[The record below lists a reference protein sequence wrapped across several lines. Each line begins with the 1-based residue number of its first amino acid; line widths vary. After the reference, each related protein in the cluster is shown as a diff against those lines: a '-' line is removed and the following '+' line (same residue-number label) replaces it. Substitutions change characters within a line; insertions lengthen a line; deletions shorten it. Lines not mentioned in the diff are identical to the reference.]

1 MLKGWP
7 WVRVAILEVISDTLS
22 HPDSDKAET
31 MDLRQNVIES
41 IRTLAKRNGVCKVI
55 LFGSRARGDNSARS
69 DIDLAASGGNV
80 AKFALDDDEEGRPDA
95 LESRNLMSHAHD
107 DRVAPSIIS
116 KTREKYIFVFQ
127 EMERELRES
136 WSLEE

>member
-1 MLKGWP
+1 
-7 WVRVAILEVISDTLS
+7 
-22 HPDSDKAET
+22 

-41 IRTLAKRNGVCKVI
+41 IRPPPSGTGFARSYSL
-55 LFGSRARGDNSARS
+55 GSARGDNSARS
-69 DIDLAASGGNV
+69 DIDLATSGGNV
-80 AKFALDDDEEGRPDA
+80 ARFALDVDEEGRPDA